1 MSREDYELLKQVNEM
16 KNRKVSPRKN
26 EENDE
31 LIIEQ
36 NTIYEIDLDCYEC
49 LMREKKRYMSR
60 SESNAG
66 YK

>member
-49 LMREKKRYMSR
+49 LIREKKRYINR
-60 SESNAG
+60 SEH
-66 YK
+66 